1 MADNET
7 FGQRLRRLRKKQGF
21 TQAELAYQIDVHEMT
36 IRRWETGTRQLEN
49 INDIKK
55 LAATLHVTEDE
66 LLNGVPEQNA
76 WALHVEM
83 GNNKEDF
90 LDMRN
95 LAVKPVSA
103 IITDGESGFLKIG
116 GAYSL
121 WQDDTAFNKIIRDLK
136 RLRSAVIANGMAL
149 GGIKEEE
156 KGKEKK

>member
-7 FGQRLRRLRKKQGF
+7 FGQRLRRLRKKQGL
-21 TQAELAYQIDVHEMT
+21 TLADVAELIKVSLKT
-36 IRRWETGTRQLEN
+36 IQRWEKDMRQPRAE
-49 INDIKK
+49 DIKK
-55 LAATLHVTEDE
+55 LAAALHVTEDE

-136 RLRSAVIANGMAL
+136 RLRSAVIANGRAL

>member
-7 FGQRLRRLRKKQGF
+7 FGQRLARLRKKAGI
-21 TQAELAYQIDVHEMT
+21 TQEKLAEILDVSYMT
-36 IRRWETGTRQLEN
+36 VRRWEWNKNAPRLDEAKN
-49 INDIKK
+49 I
-55 LAATLHVTEDE
+55 AAALHVTEDE

-136 RLRSAVIANGMAL
+136 RLRSAVIANGRAL